1 MDIRLEQDYAIDN
14 MSDSLWQALQSAAES
29 DNIGNAKAIHDEWIV
44 DGQDPEDGGY
54 EFIFLPNFTLE
65 VWWQNKLDCY
75 SLCNN

>member
-65 VWWQNKLDCY
+65 V
-75 SLCNN
+75 